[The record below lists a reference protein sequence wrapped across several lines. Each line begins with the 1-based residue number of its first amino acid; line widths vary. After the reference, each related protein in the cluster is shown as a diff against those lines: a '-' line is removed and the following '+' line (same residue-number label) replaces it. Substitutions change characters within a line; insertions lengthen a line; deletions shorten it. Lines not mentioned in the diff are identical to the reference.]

1 MPTVGSLEAEADQ
14 LLAKS
19 TNGDFPDFDAPLK
32 MALTSLKDVKA
43 SSKLLLVLTDGD
55 PVLKDES
62 VIAEFKDAG
71 IRIDMIHIELH
82 DKKYRNVPERFADA
96 TGGNYLRIKPEFA
109 AEVIPGIVDQC
120 VGSL

>member
-1 MPTVGSLEAEADQ
+1 MPTVGSLEADADQ

-19 TNGDFPDFDAPLK
+19 TAGDFPDFDAPLK
-32 MALTSLKDVKA
+32 MALTSLKGVEA

-55 PVLKDES
+55 PVLQDES
-62 VIAEFKDAG
+62 VIAELKDAG
-71 IRIDMIHIELH
+71 IRIDVIHVELH
-82 DKKYRNVPERFADA
+82 EKKHRDLPERLADA

-109 AEVIPGIVDQC
+109 AEVVPGMVDQC